1 MNVLIDDFGSD
12 KPTADAQERG
22 ETPSAREH
30 PSPQDTDATD
40 DMQVDD
46 EETAKVAKA
55 SSEPPVETSKRDGS
69 AAIEIDAQEPS
80 ETNECEPEPKPEPEP
95 EPEPE
100 ARLSARVEG

>member
-30 PSPQDTDATD
+30 PSPDTDATD

-55 SSEPPVETSKRDGS
+55 SSETPVDTSKRDGS
-69 AAIEIDAQEPS
+69 AAVEIDTQEPP

-95 EPEPE
+95 E
-100 ARLSARVEG
+100 ARLSARAEG